1 MSPTEKV
8 VKAGLTVW
16 EKMRS
21 NRYILIY
28 IAFVASLTLALMIEA
43 R

>member
-8 VKAGLTVW
+8 LRAGQTAW

-28 IAFVASLTLALMIEA
+28 IAFVVSLTLALMIEA